1 MSLNDT
7 AIIANPRFKVWS
19 ARKLDKDATIEL
31 CNNKGA
37 EHGAAR
43 VNKSLLP
50 DEPKLKAIRKIVG
63 EARNY
68 HYDHTLPWEDRGGG
82 RILPAGLYVP
92 YQKQMDT
99 YIAEI
104 KKLINQFCE
113 QNYYNKAVVEGM
125 LKLGTLADKWEYPS
139 SVQAKYSFEADVAY
153 YPIPNP
159 SDFRVKLGA
168 QEIQRLKQNARNHET
183 EIIKTATEHLW
194 GRLSKLAKH
203 AHERLADP
211 DNSFHKTLTSNIND
225 FNAIVSELNIGE
237 DRFINEIA
245 QDLADNVG
253 SADVETL
260 RDDPDAR
267 EEAASGAQSAIDK
280 INKQMAAFQNASK
293 S

>member
-7 AIIANPRFKVWS
+7 AIIANPRFKIWS

-31 CNNKGA
+31 CNDKKA

-50 DEPKLKAIRKIVG
+50 DDPKLKAIRKLVG

-68 HYDHTLPWEDRGGG
+68 HYEHTLPWEDRGGG

-99 YIAEI
+99 FVADIT
-104 KKLINQFCE
+104 KLIDEFCE
-113 QNYYNKAVVEGM
+113 ANYYDKAVADGM
-125 LKLGTLADKWEYPS
+125 IKLGELADKWEYPS
-139 SVQAKYSFEADVAY
+139 NWQVRQSFEADVAY

-159 SDFRVKLGA
+159 QDFRVQLGA
-168 QEIQRLKQNARNHET
+168 QEIQRLKKTARVHEKV
-183 EIIKTATEHLW
+183 IIKKATEHLW
-194 GRLSKLAKH
+194 ARLSKLAAH

-211 DNSFHKTLTSNIND
+211 DKSFHKTLTSNINH
-225 FNAIVSELNIGE
+225 FNEIVSELNIGE

-245 QDLADNVG
+245 KDLADTVG
-253 SADVETL
+253 AQDVDAL
-260 RDDPDAR
+260 RKDPDAR
-267 EEAASGAQSAIDK
+267 ADAAAHAESAIDK
-280 INKQMAAFQNASK
+280 INKQMAAFQNANK